1 MSKNV
6 LDTSPSKAR
15 SFFLE
20 PSSYTTIDIPQYFTF
35 GDTVKDV
42 AKNLGPNVLSK
53 KELNNAK
60 KSYDVNYSIVTN
72 KDGRYAWRKL
82 DILNPLIYVSLVNLI
97 TDIKSWNIIKK
108 RLEKLRSNKSIKC
121 LSYPVVPKNKSSQK
135 AAQICE
141 WVNQIEKE
149 SIRLAIDFEFVY
161 QTDISNCYGAIY
173 THSIAWALHGKKFSK
188 KHRGTDD
195 CIGNYIDNHIQAM
208 SNGQTNGIP
217 QGSLLMDFVAEIV
230 LTYSDS
236 LLSKKLRNLVSRN
249 NYQILRYRD
258 DYKIFVKNQKDA
270 DTIIKALSEILGKLG
285 LQLNAS
291 KTIISSEL
299 IISSIKPDKIFAMD
313 IKVGEMVSKYQLR
326 NDLILIYRL
335 GNLYPNCGAV
345 KTLLTRLFKI
355 YENKTN
361 TFYKSQEIEL
371 VSILTNIGR
380 QSPTSFPIVA
390 AFISL
395 VIKNLEALKKTK
407 VLKSVSNKLGVLPNY
422 GLLEVWIQR
431 IAIPN
436 GIIIGYNEK
445 ICRKISDSIVS
456 LFNMKWSSNSGIR
469 TLVEQSLC
477 FDQQKLDSVDSVITS
492 KEVDLFKDYY
502 DGSR

>member
-6 LDTSPSKAR
+6 LNTSPSKAR
-15 SFFLE
+15 AFFLE
-20 PSSYTTIDIPQYFTF
+20 PSSYTTIDIPQYFNF
-35 GDTVKDV
+35 GETVKNV
-42 AKNLGPNVLSK
+42 AKEIGSNVLSK

-97 TDIKSWNIIKK
+97 TDIKSWDIIKK
-108 RLEKLRSNKSIKC
+108 RLGKLCSNKSIKC

-135 AAQICE
+135 AAQICG
-141 WVNQIEKE
+141 WVNQVEKE
-149 SIRLAIDFEFVY
+149 SIRLALDFEFIY

-188 KHRGTDD
+188 KHRGIDD

-217 QGSLLMDFVAEIV
+217 QGSLLMDFIAEMV
-230 LTYSDS
+230 LAYSDR
-236 LLSKKLRNLVSRN
+236 LLSKKLEKIVNRN

-258 DYKIFVKNQKDA
+258 DYRIFVKNQKDA

-291 KTIISSEL
+291 KTIISNEL
-299 IISSIKPDKIFAMD
+299 IISSIKPDKVLAMD
-313 IKVGEMVSKYQLR
+313 INVGEVISKSQLR
-326 NDLILIYRL
+326 SDLVLIYRL
-335 GNLYPNCGAV
+335 GTLYPNCGAV
-345 KTLLTRLFKI
+345 RTLLTRLFKI
-355 YENKTN
+355 YENKVN
-361 TFYKSQEIEL
+361 AYYKSQEIEL

-395 VIKNLEALKKTK
+395 VIKNLDASKKTK
-407 VLKSVSNKLGVLPNY
+407 ILESVSNKLGVLPNY

-431 IAIPN
+431 IAVPN
-436 GIIIGYNEK
+436 GVIVKYNEK
-445 ICRKISDSIVS
+445 ICRKISDSSLS
-456 LFNMKWSSNSGIR
+456 LFDMKWSSNNNLRVLI
-469 TLVEQSLC
+469 ENSLC
-477 FDQQKLDSVDSVITS
+477 FDQKKLDSIDNVITS
-492 KEVDLFKDYY
+492 KEIDLFKNYY